1 MARDRAG
8 AAVAEA
14 SWPVPADGALP
25 EKGYQLVDSQGRT
38 ALVWR
43 ESERWV
49 VAAEDVSFRQRVE
62 QALSQPLWVRERA
75 VDADEVS
82 YSYSV
87 QLHPN
92 DPRYPFRLP
101 GNWHQLRLD
110 DVTVKVVPLHDN
122 VRDDSTDGGF

>member
-1 MARDRAG
+1 MGRTRSN

-14 SWPVPADGALP
+14 PWPAPADGALP
-25 EKGYQLVDSQGRT
+25 EKGYQLVDSEGRM

-43 ESERWV
+43 ESARWV
-49 VAAEDVSFRQRVE
+49 VAAEDVSFRQQVE
-62 QALSQPLWVRERA
+62 QALSRPLWVRERA
-75 VDADEVS
+75 VDADGVS

-87 QLHPN
+87 QLHPS

-110 DVTVKVVPLHDN
+110 DVTVNVVPLHDN
-122 VRDDSTDGGF
+122 VRDDSPDGGL